1 MDSSIQQNQKYHF
14 LSRVMKHLDNQHLL
28 YTTMIA
34 EEIAARFTGISI
46 IPFHNLCCVQLVAS
60 YMAMLAMGT

>member
-34 EEIAARFTGISI
+34 EEIAALVLLASVLSLFTIS
-46 IPFHNLCCVQLVAS
+46 VAYS
-60 YMAMLAMGT
+60 